1 MPNQESRYQ
10 IKNAFEQYL
19 FIWMDPRR
27 TNEWAK
33 AEINLN
39 EKLNQL
45 GYDDGQ
51 AITGQFISLSEKK
64 PYWDLRQNYQPLTDK
79 LGIDFEEMLHN
90 FVVSYEYRGIAILPG
105 FLEAFDVNPAR
116 FLAQSHIIFCVI
128 YTPHQARTALELSNG
143 NVAAALRLVLARAR
157 AQADMEADMGVERQR
172 VRKTRVRNRKMRK
185 MRKTHKN

>member
-1 MPNQESRYQ
+1 MANQESHYQ
-10 IKNAFEQYL
+10 RVKNAFEQYL

-27 TNEWAK
+27 TNEWAE

-39 EKLNQL
+39 GKLNQL

-64 PYWDLRQNYQPLTDK
+64 PYWDLRQNYQPLTDR
-79 LGIDFEEMLHN
+79 LGIDFEEMLRN

-105 FLEAFDVNPAR
+105 FLEAFNVNPAR

-143 NVAAALRLVLARAR
+143 NVAAALRLALAGAVR
-157 AQADMEADMGVERQR
+157 AQADVGVERRR

-185 MRKTHKN
+185 MRKTRKN

>member
-143 NVAAALRLVLARAR
+143 NVAAALRPALARAR

-185 MRKTHKN
+185 MRKTRKN

>member
-1 MPNQESRYQ
+1 MPNQESHYQ

-143 NVAAALRLVLARAR
+143 NVAAALRPALAGAR
-157 AQADMEADMGVERQR
+157 AQNKE
-172 VRKTRVRNRKMRK
+172 K
-185 MRKTHKN
+185 

>member
-143 NVAAALRLVLARAR
+143 NVAAALRPVLARAR

-172 VRKTRVRNRKMRK
+172 VRKTRVRSRKMRK
-185 MRKTHKN
+185 MRKTRKN